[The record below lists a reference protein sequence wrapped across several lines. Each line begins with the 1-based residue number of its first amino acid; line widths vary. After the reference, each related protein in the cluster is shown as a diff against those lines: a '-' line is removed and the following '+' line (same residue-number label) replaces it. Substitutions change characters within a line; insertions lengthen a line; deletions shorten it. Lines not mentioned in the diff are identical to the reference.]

1 MVSHVTELPTAGG
14 WGQEKDRL
22 AITHLT
28 EQAGGVWGGGQ
39 LQCRAY
45 ISSLGKA
52 KSTTETQPLSRPTG
66 QLAGLCGV
74 AVVFASANK

>member
-1 MVSHVTELPTAGG
+1 MSQNPQQLHGLGG